1 MLYLVLSIAGLLL
14 LSGYLR
20 PWMELRSKG
29 IHISAKN
36 YFSPVIK
43 KDIFSSQQ
51 NRKIFRALETI
62 NSSQL
67 DITFDEIKAM
77 VYANVDFQNFVD
89 SYQLSKERDVQV
101 SKDELR
107 ILAYAF
113 KDVKSVVNSKKP
125 GERIIVSEVLGV

>member
-1 MLYLVLSIAGLLL
+1 MIYLALSIAGLLL

-20 PWMELRSKG
+20 P
-29 IHISAKN
+29 
-36 YFSPVIK
+36 VIK
-43 KDIFSSQQ
+43 KDIFGSQQ

-77 VYANVDFQNFVD
+77 IYANVDFQNFVD

-107 ILAYAF
+107 ILVYAF